1 MEDIRTIKHYAIP
14 PKCKVCKPVDC
25 PAETILQDIDLSK
38 YIPKAWEVRYD
49 ELKVEYG
56 TVLRDDVTGAFTPQG
71 ACSDGRYIYRALVQ
85 DNNASTKLQK
95 IDMYSGKILLEKE
108 NTSYTHA
115 NDMTYCSKDGYIY
128 IAHANVTSW
137 CSRVDPNTLEEVNRF
152 DIGGDTW
159 GISYNAHDNVFVVGV
174 TGATY
179 LSVYSYDWVFIYRI
193 KLHNNYSTLVKQGL
207 WCNQFYIFAGLDN
220 RYGTVAGNEYG
231 SRIMVYTWTGDFIKS
246 IYLDIDEL
254 EWLHVQCDTLNGNFA
269 SRGTLY
275 VGTYEG
281 RNEDNIKSGRIITYK
296 FDLYPSQTEPAG
308 RTSDT
313 SGGLNRIHRCQE
325 GTNVKL
331 FEGNAGNGTFSL
343 NLLPNTDVGSFR
355 WLVFFIYGSNYKTV
369 QMLRTGT
376 TYVLREHNIGND
388 INDTDIYVREMQLEL
403 QADEKS
409 FRIIHNVCQRIKFN
423 EDGTHYIH
431 KEVDSFN
438 LYTPIYIRE
447 IWGVV

>member
-1 MEDIRTIKHYAIP
+1 MANLIKAIKHYAIP
-14 PKCKVCKPVDC
+14 EKCKQIPQTTC
-25 PAETILQDIDLSK
+25 PAVENIDLSHLV
-38 YIPKAWEVRYD
+38 PKSWLVHYD

-85 DNNASTKLQK
+85 DNNMSTKLQK
-95 IDMYSGKILLEKE
+95 IDMYSGQILLEKE

-115 NDMTYCSKDGYIY
+115 NDMTYCSKDGLLYIV
-128 IAHANVTSW
+128 HANVTSI
-137 CSRVDPNTLEEVNRF
+137 CSRVDPNTLEEVDRF

-179 LSVYSYDWVFIYRI
+179 LSVYSYDWKFIYRL
-193 KLHNNYSTLVKQGL
+193 KPENKFSTLVKQGI
-207 WCNQFYIFAGLDN
+207 WCNEFYIFVGLDN

-246 IYLDIDEL
+246 IYLDIKEI

-281 RNEDNIKSGRIITYK
+281 RDENDIKSGRIITYK
-296 FDLYPSQTEPAG
+296 FDLYPSQTASAG
-308 RTSDT
+308 RTSDI

-325 GTNVKL
+325 GTHVKL
-331 FEGNAGNGTFSL
+331 FEGNANKGTINF
-343 NLLPNTDVGSFR
+343 NLLPNTLAGSFR
-355 WLVFFIYGSNYKTV
+355 YLVFFIYGSNYKTI

-376 TYVLREHNIGND
+376 TYVLRENNLGNS
-388 INDTDIYVREMQLEL
+388 DTNTDLFEREISLEL
-403 QADEKS
+403 LPNEKGFEIKHNLAQRVEFSADGSVETLKEYVE
-409 FRIIHNVCQRIKFN
+409 NAN
-423 EDGTHYIH
+423 ELTHI
-431 KEVDSFN
+431 S
-438 LYTPIYIRE
+438 IRE
-447 IWGVV
+447 IWGIV

>member
-1 MEDIRTIKHYAIP
+1 MIDKLKHYAISSGCKSGVP
-14 PKCKVCKPVDC
+14 PTC
-25 PAETILQDIDLSK
+25 PALDIDLSGLM
-38 YIPKAWEVRYD
+38 PKAWEVRYD

-56 TVLRDDVTGAFTPQG
+56 KVLRDDVTGAFTPQG

-85 DNNASTKLQK
+85 DNSASTKLQK
-95 IDMYSGKILLEKE
+95 IDMYSGAIILEKE

-137 CSRVDPNTLEEVNRF
+137 CSRVDPKTLEEVNRF

-174 TGATY
+174 TGSTY

-193 KLHNNYSTLVKQGL
+193 KMNNNYSTLVKQGL

-220 RYGTVAGNEYG
+220 RYGTIAGNEYG

-246 IYLDIDEL
+246 IHLDIKEL

-281 RNEDNIKSGRIITYK
+281 RDENDIKSGRIITYK
-296 FDLYPSQTEPAG
+296 FDLYPSQTAPAG
-308 RTSDT
+308 RTSDI

-331 FEGNAGNGTFSL
+331 FEGKASSGTFRL

-355 WLVFFIYGSNYKTV
+355 WLVFFVYGSNYKTI

-376 TYVLREHNIGND
+376 TYVLREHNLGNSAS
-388 INDTDIYVREMQLEL
+388 DTNVYIREMSLEL
-403 QADEKS
+403 QPDEKS
-409 FRIIHNVCQRIKFN
+409 FTIQYNSCQFIKFN
-423 EDGTHYIH
+423 ADGTTTTR
-431 KEVDSFN
+431 KEVNSFSEF
-438 LYTPIYIRE
+438 TGIEIRE
-447 IWGVV
+447 VWGVV

>member
-1 MEDIRTIKHYAIP
+1 MLDKIKHYAIP
-14 PKCKVCKPVDC
+14 AKCKVCKPVDC
-25 PAETILQDIDLSK
+25 PAENIDLSGLM
-38 YIPKAWEVRYD
+38 PKAWEVRYD

-56 TVLRDDVTGAFTPQG
+56 TVLRNDVTGAFTPQG

-137 CSRVDPNTLEEVNRF
+137 CSKVDRNTLEEVERF

-179 LSVYSYDWVFIYRI
+179 LSVYSYDWKFIYRI
-193 KLHNNYSTLVKQGL
+193 KMNNNYSTLVKQGI
-207 WCNQFYIFAGLDN
+207 WCNQFYIFCGLDN
-220 RYGTVAGNEYG
+220 RYGTVAGNQYG

-246 IYLDIDEL
+246 IYLDIAEL

-281 RNEDNIKSGRIITYK
+281 RDENDIKSGRIITYK
-296 FDLYPSQTEPAG
+296 FDLYPSQTDPAG

-325 GTNVKL
+325 GTHVKL

-355 WLVFFIYGSNYKTV
+355 YLVFWVYGSNYKTI

-376 TYVLREHNIGND
+376 TYVLREHNLGND
-388 INDTDIYVREMQLEL
+388 TNDTDIYMRELQLEL
-403 QADEKS
+403 GADERS
-409 FRIIHNVCQRIKFN
+409 FTIVHNLCQRIKFN
-423 EDGTHYIH
+423 EDGTHYVH